1 MWMGIKDDRI
11 KRIIA
16 RIQER
21 YRMLM
26 GNKFIQGFFSELKM
40 TRSDMADIEDL
51 VNANKYY
58 DAMGYDIEKLYDQ
71 IYSFVHILERYSK
84 EVLPRMKNESRLRL
98 ARLSDDDKIRFKMT
112 VENMGDNI
120 RVIKDDLRELY
131 ENVKRVDVTEH
142 GQDSMVIFRRAHFKE
157 LEDLLLK

>member
-1 MWMGIKDDRI
+1 MGIKDDRI

-26 GNKFIQGFFSELKM
+26 GNKFIQVFFSDLKM
-40 TRSDMADIEDL
+40 SRSDMADIEDL

-120 RVIKDDLRELY
+120 RVIKEDLRELY
-131 ENVKRVDVTEH
+131 ENVKRVDVTEN
-142 GQDSMVIFRRAHFKE
+142 GKDSMVIFRRAHFKE